1 MRKNQDKIKSA
12 IKDIKAGKMVI
23 IVDDEDRENEGDLM
37 FASEHVTPEKINFMM
52 REGRGLICISITK
65 ETAEKLGL
73 KPMVEFNEE
82 NTKCNFTIS
91 TDAKKGV
98 TTGISAKDR
107 TTTIKTIINKRSTE
121 KDLAK
126 PGHIFPLITRKGGV
140 LVRAGHTEAAHDL
153 ALLAG
158 LTPSGVICEI
168 AKENGE
174 MARMEDLKKFAHK
187 HSLSIISI
195 KELIEY
201 RISCPNTVQEKQES
215 LIKKEV
221 ETELSTEY
229 GKMKIAVYK
238 SLTDGKEHI
247 ALVKGFVKGK
257 KNILVRVHSECMTGD
272 LFKSTQC
279 DCRNQLDKSLKLINQ
294 AKEGVLL
301 YMRQEGRG
309 IGLINKLKAYNL
321 QKKGF
326 DTVEANQKLGFAAD
340 LRDYG
345 IGAQILADLGLSEI
359 KLLTNNPKKIIGLE
373 GYGLKI
379 TKRIPIEIKPNEINK
394 KYLATKRTKL
404 GHLLENKR

>member
-1 MRKNQDKIKSA
+1 MIQTREKIEKA
-12 IKDIKAGKMVI
+12 IEDIKAGKMVI

-37 FASEHVTPEKINFMM
+37 FASEHATPEKINFMM

-65 ETAEKLGL
+65 EIADKLGL
-73 KPMVEFNEE
+73 KPMVDCNEE
-82 NTKCNFTIS
+82 SNKCNFTIS

-98 TTGISAKDR
+98 ATGISAKDR
-107 TTTIKTIINKRSTE
+107 STTIKTIIDTNSKES
-121 KDLAK
+121 DLSK
-126 PGHIFPLITRKGGV
+126 PGHIFPIISKEGGV

-153 ALLAG
+153 AAMAG
-158 LTPSGVICEI
+158 LIPSGVICEI

-174 MARMEDLKKFAHK
+174 MARMEDLKKFSQK
-187 HSLSIISI
+187 HNLSIISI
-195 KELIEY
+195 KDLIEF
-201 RISCPNTVQEKQES
+201 RQSNES

-221 ETELSTEY
+221 ETELETEY
-229 GKMKIAVYK
+229 GKMKMIVYR

-247 ALVKGFVKGK
+247 ALIKGDIKGK

-272 LFKSTQC
+272 LFKSIQC
-279 DCRNQLDKSLKLINQ
+279 DCRNQLDTSLKFINQ
-294 AKEGVLL
+294 EKEGVLL

-321 QKKGF
+321 QKDGL
-326 DTVEANQKLGFAAD
+326 DTVEANKKLGFGAD

-345 IGAQILADLGLSEI
+345 IGAQILADLRLSEI

-379 TKRIPIEIKPNEINK
+379 TKRVPIETTPTKVNR
-394 KYLATKRTKL
+394 KYLAAKKTKL
-404 GHLLENKR
+404 GHFLKKV

>member
-1 MRKNQDKIKSA
+1 MHKNPDKILST
-12 IKDIKAGKMVI
+12 IKNIKAGKMVI
-23 IVDDEDRENEGDLM
+23 IVDDKDRENEGDLM

-52 REGRGLICISITK
+52 REGRGLICVSITK

-91 TDAKKGV
+91 TDAKKGIS
-98 TTGISAKDR
+98 TGISARDR
-107 TTTIKTIINKRSTE
+107 STTIKTIIGKKSTE
-121 KDLAK
+121 KDLTK
-126 PGHIFPLITRKGGV
+126 PGHVFPLIAKKGGV
-140 LVRAGHTEAAHDL
+140 LVRTGHTEAAHDL

-158 LTPSGVICEI
+158 LIPSGVICEI

-174 MARMEDLKKFAHK
+174 MARMKDLKKFAHK

-201 RISCPNTVQEKQES
+201 RQKHES

-221 ETELSTEY
+221 ETKLSTEY
-229 GKMKIAVYK
+229 GKMKIVVYK
-238 SLTDGKEHI
+238 NLTDKKEHI
-247 ALVKGFVKGK
+247 ALIKGNIQGK
-257 KNILVRVHSECMTGD
+257 KNVLVRVHSECMTGD
-272 LFKSTQC
+272 LFKSIQC
-279 DCRNQLDKSLKLINQ
+279 DCKNQLDKSLKLINKE
-294 AKEGVLL
+294 KEGVLL

-309 IGLINKLKAYNL
+309 IGLVNKLKAYNL
-321 QKKGF
+321 QKKGL
-326 DTVEANQKLGFAAD
+326 DTVEANKKLGFDKD

-379 TKRIPIEIKPNEINK
+379 TKRVPIEIKPNRINR
-394 KYLATKRTKL
+394 KYLAAKKTKL
-404 GHLLENKR
+404 GHLLENI